1 MKKNNTSPHNT
12 FRKSIGTGVLLIA
25 VAALTLEATS
35 LLQNYFTREGLK
47 EEAQA
52 RASGQLEA
60 TRLQIVDATHQA
72 EAAVRNTIWI
82 ARWCLNY
89 LDSLPLVASRLVED
103 NPTVMGSTV
112 ALVPNYSRRR
122 PLYAPYAYRLADTI
136 AMKSLATQ
144 EYNYPTQ
151 PWFTRP
157 LELDRGFWSEPYLDT
172 GGGDIVMTT
181 YSIPIKDLHGKQ
193 AAVLTA
199 DISLKWLAELIGS
212 SQVYPNSLEVVVS
225 RDGRV
230 LISNPDGDITIKTLD
245 EVAAIVDD
253 TPSFARLVAEMR
265 ADHSGSI
272 QIEDDGKLNHVFYA
286 PVEQTGW
293 SMAIVVPDDEIYG
306 SMRRVRLI
314 ERLLQLLG
322 LGMLIMILRITA
334 KNQMKYHKM
343 NEKKERMES
352 ELRIGRDIQM
362 SMIPNTFPP
371 FPERDEIDLAACL
384 IPAKEVGG
392 DLYDFFIRDNKLFF
406 CIGDVSG
413 KGVPASLVMA
423 VTRSLFRSIS
433 AHEKSP
439 QRIVTMMNEA
449 MAEMNE
455 NNMFV
460 TFFLGIL
467 DLETGHMRYC
477 NAGHN
482 PPLILSDRLRTLDVV
497 PNLPLGVICQMA
509 FQEQETDML
518 YNDTLLLYTDGLN
531 EAVNSKDEEFTM
543 ERVEAAF
550 QKHCSANEHLETMK
564 EAVSSF
570 VGNAPQSD
578 DLTMLF
584 IHYMNDTQPYA
595 SERHLILHNDI
606 QQIPQLA
613 SFVETIAA
621 EMKIEQNMAMG
632 LNLALEEAVTNVIL
646 YAYPPG
652 SDGLVDIE
660 AIMRKGQLDF
670 IITDSGV
677 PFDPTQKPEVDIT
690 ASLDER
696 PIGGLGIHLV
706 RQLMDSVSYRREDGK
721 NILTLIKMI

>member
-1 MKKNNTSPHNT
+1 MKSINSLQKNI
-12 FRKSIGTGVLLIA
+12 RKSIGTGVLLVV

-35 LLQNYFTREGLK
+35 LLQNYFTRQGLR
-47 EEAQA
+47 EEAQM
-52 RASGQLEA
+52 RAESQLET

-72 EAAVRNTIWI
+72 ESAVRNSIWI

-89 LDSLPLVASRLVED
+89 LDSMPLVASRLVED

-112 ALVPNYSRRR
+112 ALVPNYNRRR
-122 PLYAPYAYRLADTI
+122 PLYSPYAYRDGDSILT
-136 AMKSLATQ
+136 KSLATP
-144 EYNYPTQ
+144 EYNYPAQ

-172 GGGDIVMTT
+172 GGGEIIMTT
-181 YSIPIKDLHGKQ
+181 YSIPIRDENGRQ

-199 DISLKWLAELIGS
+199 DISLKWLAQLIGS
-212 SQVYPNSLEVVVS
+212 SQVYPNSIEVVIS

-230 LISNPDGDITIKTLD
+230 LISNPEGDITIKTLD

-253 TPSFARLVAEMR
+253 TPAFAKLIADMR
-265 ADHSGSI
+265 ADQSGTT
-272 QIEDDGKLNHVFYA
+272 QIKNDGELFHVFYA

-293 SMAIVVPDDEIYG
+293 AMAIAVPDVEIFG

-322 LGMLIMILRITA
+322 LGMLVMILRTTA

-352 ELRIGRDIQM
+352 ELQIGRDIQM
-362 SMIPNTFPP
+362 AMIPNTFPP

-392 DLYDFFIRDNKLFF
+392 DLYDFYIRDNKLFF

-423 VTRSLFRSIS
+423 VTRSLFRSVS
-433 AHEKSP
+433 VHEKSP
-439 QRIVTMMNEA
+439 QRIVTLMNDA
-449 MAEMNE
+449 MADMNE

-482 PPLILSDRLRTLDVV
+482 PPLILSDQLRTLDVV
-497 PNLPLGVICQMA
+497 PNLPLGIISKMS
-509 FQEQETDML
+509 FQEQETDL
-518 YNDTLLLYTDGLN
+518 VYNDTLLLYTDGLN
-531 EAVNSKDEEFTM
+531 EAVNAKDEEFTM
-543 ERVEAAF
+543 QRVEANF
-550 QKHCSANEHLETMK
+550 QKHCSAQEHLNTMK
-564 EAVSSF
+564 EAVDSF
-570 VGNAPQSD
+570 VGKAPQSD

-584 IHYMNDTQPYA
+584 IHYMNDTKPYA
-595 SERHLILHNDI
+595 SERHLVLNNDI

-613 SFVETIAA
+613 GFVETIAS
-621 EMKIEQNMAMG
+621 EMKLEQNMAMG

-646 YAYPPG
+646 YAYPEG

-677 PFDPTQKPEVDIT
+677 PFDPTQRPEVDIN
-690 ASLDER
+690 ASLDAR

>member
-1 MKKNNTSPHNT
+1 M
-12 FRKSIGTGVLLIA
+12 LLIA

-433 AHEKSP
+433 AHE
-439 QRIVTMMNEA
+439 
-449 MAEMNE
+449 
-455 NNMFV
+455 
-460 TFFLGIL
+460 
-467 DLETGHMRYC
+467 
-477 NAGHN
+477 
-482 PPLILSDRLRTLDVV
+482 
-497 PNLPLGVICQMA
+497 
-509 FQEQETDML
+509 
-518 YNDTLLLYTDGLN
+518 
-531 EAVNSKDEEFTM
+531 
-543 ERVEAAF
+543 
-550 QKHCSANEHLETMK
+550 
-564 EAVSSF
+564 
-570 VGNAPQSD
+570 
-578 DLTMLF
+578 
-584 IHYMNDTQPYA
+584 
-595 SERHLILHNDI
+595 
-606 QQIPQLA
+606 
-613 SFVETIAA
+613 
-621 EMKIEQNMAMG
+621 
-632 LNLALEEAVTNVIL
+632 
-646 YAYPPG
+646 
-652 SDGLVDIE
+652 
-660 AIMRKGQLDF
+660 
-670 IITDSGV
+670 
-677 PFDPTQKPEVDIT
+677 
-690 ASLDER
+690 
-696 PIGGLGIHLV
+696 
-706 RQLMDSVSYRREDGK
+706 
-721 NILTLIKMI
+721 

>member
-1 MKKNNTSPHNT
+1 MKSINSLQKNI
-12 FRKSIGTGVLLIA
+12 RKSIGTGVLLVV

-35 LLQNYFTREGLK
+35 LLQNYFTRQGLR
-47 EEAQA
+47 EEAQM
-52 RASGQLEA
+52 RAESQLET

-72 EAAVRNTIWI
+72 ESAVRNSIWI

-89 LDSLPLVASRLVED
+89 LDSMPLVASRIVED

-122 PLYAPYAYRLADTI
+122 PLYAPYAYREGESILT
-136 AMKSLATQ
+136 KSLATE
-144 EYNYPTQ
+144 EYNYPGQ

-172 GGGDIVMTT
+172 GGGNIVMTT
-181 YSIPIKDLHGKQ
+181 YSVPIKDVYGRQ

-199 DISLKWLAELIGS
+199 DISLKWLAKLIGS
-212 SQVYPNSLEVVVS
+212 TQVYPNSTEVVIS

-230 LISNPDGDITIKTLD
+230 LISDAEGDITIRTLD

-253 TPSFARLVAEMR
+253 TPAFSRLIADMR
-265 ADHSGSI
+265 ADQSGSI

-293 SMAIVVPDDEIYG
+293 SMAIVIPDDEIFG
-306 SMRRVRLI
+306 SMRRVRLV

-322 LGMLIMILRITA
+322 LGMLVLILRITA

-352 ELRIGRDIQM
+352 ELQIGRDIQM
-362 SMIPNTFPP
+362 AMIPNTFPP

-392 DLYDFFIRDNKLFF
+392 DLYDFYIRDNKLFF

-423 VTRSLFRSIS
+423 VTRSLFRSVS
-433 AHEKSP
+433 VHEKSP
-439 QRIVTMMNEA
+439 QRIVTLMNDA
-449 MAEMNE
+449 MADMNE

-482 PPLILSDRLRTLDVV
+482 PPLILSDKLRTLDVV
-497 PNLPLGVICQMA
+497 PNLPLGVIAKMP
-509 FQEQETDML
+509 FQEQETDL
-518 YNDTLLLYTDGLN
+518 VYNDTLLLYTDGLN
-531 EAVNSKDEEFTM
+531 EAVNTKDEEFSM
-543 ERVEAAF
+543 ERVEANF
-550 QKHCSANEHLETMK
+550 QNHCSAQEHLDTMRK
-564 EAVSSF
+564 AVDTF

-584 IHYMNDTQPYA
+584 IHYMNDTKPYA
-595 SERHLILHNDI
+595 SERHLVLHNDI

-613 SFVETIAA
+613 GFVETIAS
-621 EMKIEQNMAMG
+621 EMKLEQTMAMG

-646 YAYPPG
+646 YAYPEG

-670 IITDSGV
+670 IITDSGM
-677 PFDPTQKPEVDIT
+677 PFDPTQRPEVDIN
-690 ASLDER
+690 ASLEAR